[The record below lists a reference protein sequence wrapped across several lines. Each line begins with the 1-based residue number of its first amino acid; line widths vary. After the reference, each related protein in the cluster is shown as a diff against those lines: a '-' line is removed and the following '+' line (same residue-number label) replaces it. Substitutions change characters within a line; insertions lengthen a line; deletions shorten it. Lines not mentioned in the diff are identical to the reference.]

1 MATTPA
7 YTDLLTYGEVNAP
20 EPKAHGWDSD
30 LALDW
35 ARAQVTTPPPVVMQ
49 YLTFRQGFID
59 GTVTR
64 TKAQRAFQR
73 AFPAE
78 CTEAFDGICR
88 CTNKVGVARR

>member
-1 MATTPA
+1 MATKRIKST
-7 YTDLLTYGEVNAP
+7 AP
-20 EPKAHGWDSD
+20 LAPKEHGWDSD

-35 ARAQVTTPPPVVMQ
+35 ARAQTVTPPPAVMQ
-49 YLTFRQGFID
+49 FLSFREGFLD

-88 CTNKVGVARR
+88 CTDKVGVTKPRG